1 MIPTYPGKPW
11 KLLSLVLVRHME
23 DMLQLFKHGM
33 ALCTKMLRRRW
44 QDWSTKK
51 TLCNLTWSKTKRVSG
66 EGMIEK
72 PGRLTAHHKQSVL
85 TDYASE
91 RFFGRKA
98 LSAEIHSFSWLIFP
112 GRCLPQPDV
121 CIQGDILL
129 AANTYLERSGKM
141 QRKVV
146 AHCPWLKQLPYQ

>member
-1 MIPTYPGKPW
+1 MIPTYPGKPR

-91 RFFGRKA
+91 RFFGVCHTMQLEQSR
-98 LSAEIHSFSWLIFP
+98 WC
-112 GRCLPQPDV
+112 RWCWDQP
-121 CIQGDILL
+121 CW
-129 AANTYLERSGKM
+129 
-141 QRKVV
+141 
-146 AHCPWLKQLPYQ
+146 CPAWTCRTFAQLPKGLKRRNPFLFLVNFSR